1 MRRRSNTAHKRR
13 EAELPS
19 GELSEVSNGMRA
31 GSAGSLKIPT
41 LALLINTVLALPNPE
56 DESNIHNLVADPQV
70 ASVVSA
76 DCWNGYTGSLDFD

>member
-1 MRRRSNTAHKRR
+1 MRRRSNTAHIRR

-19 GELSEVSNGMRA
+19 GELSEVSTGMRA

-56 DESNIHNLVADPQV
+56 DESNIHRGGVLPSRILPNKIYPD
-70 ASVVSA
+70 VS
-76 DCWNGYTGSLDFD
+76 